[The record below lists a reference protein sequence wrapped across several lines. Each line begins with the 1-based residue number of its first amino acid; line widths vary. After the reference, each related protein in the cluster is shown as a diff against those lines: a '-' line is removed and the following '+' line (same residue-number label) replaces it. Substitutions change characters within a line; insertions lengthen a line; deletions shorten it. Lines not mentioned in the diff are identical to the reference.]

1 MAWLPVVLWAAL
13 IFVLSSIPGTSLPT
27 VEVPQADKMV
37 HTLIY
42 GVLGALVLR
51 ALDGV
56 GAPGVGARWVGA
68 RGVLL
73 AAALATLYGI
83 SDEIHQLWT
92 PHRSADWHDVV
103 ADAVG
108 GLSGALAL
116 VGGRWMKI
124 RGCFMMRA
132 SKD

>member
-1 MAWLPVVLWAAL
+1 VAWLPVVLWAAL

-42 GVLGALVLR
+42 GILGALVLR
-51 ALDGV
+51 GLRQ
-56 GAPGVGARWVGA
+56 APNVRT
-68 RGVLL
+68 VLL

-92 PHRSADWHDVV
+92 PHRSADWRDVV

-108 GLSGALAL
+108 GLLGTLAL
-116 VGGRWMKI
+116 IGGRWMKM
-124 RGCFMMRA
+124 RACFMMKA